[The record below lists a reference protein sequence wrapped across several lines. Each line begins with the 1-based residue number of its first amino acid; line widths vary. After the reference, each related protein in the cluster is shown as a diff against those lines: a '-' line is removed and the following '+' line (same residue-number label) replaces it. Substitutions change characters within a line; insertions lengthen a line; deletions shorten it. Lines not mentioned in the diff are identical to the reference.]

1 MMAAASR
8 QPGLAKHVSVAGLL
22 APVLSL
28 RRVNTP
34 LYRALRVL
42 PADVWLGNAG
52 VYGIGQVGE
61 VGGASDP
68 GWCCFWKRVLSRRG
82 SERDTSQRPAVS

>member
-61 VGGASDP
+61 LGEAGGD
-68 GWCCFWKRVLSRRG
+68 GWCCSWRSVLSRRG
-82 SERDTSQRPAVS
+82 YERDSYQKPAVP